1 MKIARNDNQYYGRYV
16 ERGVADYTNNLPIQ
30 NHEGFAFPVDHIET
44 MNGDVCAIANY
55 LNAES
60 IQYIGNHTANEDGD
74 LMVDGKVVELKYTDG
89 SLGTYFNTSTE
100 FVKHIGFMTFSEY
113 LKAEGYYDELTGMG
127 VGVNTNNVSPV
138 SMLVSKDIRHNSPD
152 LYKQI
157 VAVEKTYRL
166 NYVMSLYQFLTE
178 NNEARLQFVKNLI
191 TKEASNKNMP
201 DRLIVF
207 NHANK
212 WIREFNKQDILTRL
226 DNDGLSVSGGT
237 IKMYG
242 VHFTIAWQ
250 NGTGLNNPTIR
261 VFLEG

>member
-1 MKIARNDNQYYGRYV
+1 MKIAREYNQYYGRYI
-16 ERGVADYTNNLPIQ
+16 ERGIADYANNLPIQ
-30 NHEGFAFPVDHIET
+30 NYEEFAFPIDHIEI
-44 MNGDVCAIANY
+44 MNSDIGMIANY
-55 LNAES
+55 LNS
-60 IQYIGNHTANEDGD
+60 VNVQYIGNHTTNEDGD
-74 LMVDGKVVELKYTDG
+74 LVVDDAIVELKYTDG

-100 FVKHIGFMTFSEY
+100 FIRHIGFITFSEY
-113 LKAEGYYDELTGMG
+113 LKSQGYYNDLNQLGIE
-127 VGVNTNNVSPV
+127 VNFNNVSPV
-138 SMLVSKDIRHNSPD
+138 SMVTSKNIRHNNPE

-157 VAVEKTYRL
+157 IDIEKDYRL
-166 NYVMSLYQFLTE
+166 RYAAALHQYLMS
-178 NNEARLQFVKNLI
+178 NAEARLQFIKNLI

-207 NHANK
+207 NHDTK

-226 DNDGLSVSGGT
+226 VDDNLILSGGT

>member
-1 MKIARNDNQYYGRYV
+1 MKIAREHNQYYGRYI
-16 ERGVADYTNNLPIQ
+16 ERGIADYVNNIPIQ
-30 NHEGFAFPVDHIET
+30 NYEGFVFPVDHIET
-44 MNGDVCAIANY
+44 MNSDIGIIANY
-55 LNAES
+55 LHSTN
-60 IQYIGNHTANEDGD
+60 IRYIGNHTTNENGD
-74 LMVDGKVVELKYTDG
+74 LVVDDIIVELKYTDG

-100 FVKHIGFMTFSEY
+100 FVKHIGFTTFSEY
-113 LKAEGYYDELTGMG
+113 LKNQGYYNILNQLGIE
-127 VGVNTNNVSPV
+127 VNFNNVSPV
-138 SMLVSKDIRHNSPD
+138 SMATSKNIRHNNPE

-157 VAVEKTYRL
+157 VDIEKDYRL
-166 NYVMSLYQFLTE
+166 RYVAALHQHLMS
-178 NNEARLQFVKNLI
+178 NAEARLQFIKNLI
-191 TKEASNKNMP
+191 TKEASNKSMP

-207 NHANK
+207 NHNAK

-226 DNDGLSVSGGT
+226 TDNNLTLSGGT

>member
-1 MKIARNDNQYYGRYV
+1 MKIARNDNQYYGRYI
-16 ERGVADYTNNLPIQ
+16 ERGVADHNNNLPIQ
-30 NHEGFAFPVDHIET
+30 NHESFAFPLDHIET
-44 MNGDVCAIANY
+44 MNSDVCAIVNY
-55 LNAES
+55 LNAEN
-60 IQYIGNHTANEDGD
+60 IQYIGNHTANENGD
-74 LMVDGKVVELKYTDG
+74 LMVDGQVVELKYTDG

-100 FVKHIGFMTFSEY
+100 FIKHIGFITYSEY
-113 LKAEGYYDELTGMG
+113 LKAEGYYDELIGMG
-127 VGVNTNNVSPV
+127 IDANTNNVSPV
-138 SMLVSKDIRHNSPD
+138 SMPMSKDIRHTKPE
-152 LYKQI
+152 LYKQVI
-157 VAVEKTYRL
+157 AVEKTYRL
-166 NYVMSLYQFLTE
+166 NYVMSLYQFLID

>member
-1 MKIARNDNQYYGRYV
+1 MKIARNDNQYYGRYI
-16 ERGVADYTNNLPIQ
+16 ERGVADYSNNLPIH
-30 NHEGFAFPVDHIET
+30 NHEGFPFPVEHIET
-44 MNGDVCAIANY
+44 MNVDVRIIADY

-60 IQYIGNHTANEDGD
+60 IQYIGNHTANENGD
-74 LMVDGKVVELKYTDG
+74 LVVDGEVVELKYADG

-100 FVKHIGFMTFSEY
+100 FIKHIGFTTFSEY
-113 LKAEGYYDELTGMG
+113 LKAEGYYDELTNIG
-127 VGVNTNNVSPV
+127 VEININNVSPV
-138 SMLVSKDIRHNSPD
+138 SMSVSKDIRHNNPE
-152 LYKQI
+152 LYRQI
-157 VAVEKTYRL
+157 VAVEKSYRL
-166 NYVMSLYQFLTE
+166 NYVMSLYQFLIE
-178 NNEARLQFVKNLI
+178 NNEARLRFVRNLI

-207 NHANK
+207 NHVNK

-226 DNDGLSVSGGT
+226 DNNDLSVSGGT

>member
-1 MKIARNDNQYYGRYV
+1 MKIARNDNQYYGRYI
-16 ERGVADYTNNLPIQ
+16 ERGVADYSNNLPIQ

-44 MNGDVCAIANY
+44 MNGDVCTIVNY

-60 IQYIGNHTANEDGD
+60 IQYIGNHTANENGD

-113 LKAEGYYDELTGMG
+113 LKAEGYYDELSGMG
-127 VGVNTNNVSPV
+127 IGVNTNNVSPV
-138 SMLVSKDIRHNSPD
+138 SMLVSKDIRHTKPE
-152 LYKQI
+152 LYKQV
-157 VAVEKTYRL
+157 VAAEKTYRL
-166 NYVMSLYQFLTE
+166 NYVMSLYQFLID

>member
-1 MKIARNDNQYYGRYV
+1 MKIVREYNQYYGRYM
-16 ERGVADYTNNLPIQ
+16 ERGIADYNNHLPIQ
-30 NHEGFAFPVDHIET
+30 NHEGFDFPLDHIKT
-44 MNGDVCAIANY
+44 MNSDIRTIVCY
-55 LNAES
+55 LNAKN

-74 LMVDGKVVELKYTDG
+74 LMVDEQVVELKYTDG

-100 FVKHIGFMTFSEY
+100 FVKHIGFMTYSEY
-113 LKAEGYYDELTGMG
+113 LKTEGYYNELINMG
-127 VGVNTNNVSPV
+127 IKVSMTNISPV
-138 SMLVSKDIRHNSPD
+138 SMSVSKNIRYNQPE
-152 LYKQI
+152 LYKLI
-157 VAVEKTYRL
+157 VETEKTYRL
-166 NYVMSLYQFLTE
+166 NYVMSLYQFLM
-178 NNEARLQFVKNLI
+178 NNDEARLQFVKNLI

-207 NHANK
+207 NHTNK

-226 DNDGLSVSGGT
+226 NNDGLSVSGGT
-237 IKMYG
+237 IKLYG

>member
-1 MKIARNDNQYYGRYV
+1 MKIAREHNQYYGRYI
-16 ERGVADYTNNLPIQ
+16 ERGIANYANNLPIQ
-30 NHEGFAFPVDHIET
+30 NYENFAFPIEHIET
-44 MNGDVCAIANY
+44 MNSDISTIANY
-55 LNAES
+55 LNS
-60 IQYIGNHTANEDGD
+60 SNVRYIGNHTANEDGD
-74 LMVDGKVVELKYTDG
+74 LMVDGNIVELKYTDG

-100 FVKHIGFMTFSEY
+100 FIKHIGFNTFSEY
-113 LKAEGYYDELTGMG
+113 LKSQGYYNDLSQLG
-127 VGVNTNNVSPV
+127 VIVNVTNVSPV
-138 SMLVSKDIRHNSPD
+138 SMAISKDIRYNNPE

-157 VAVEKTYRL
+157 INIEKDYRL
-166 NYVMSLYQFLTE
+166 RYVASLYEYLIN
-178 NNEARLQFVKNLI
+178 NNEARLQFIKNLI

-207 NHANK
+207 NHNAK
-212 WIREFNKQDILTRL
+212 WIREFNRQDILTRL
-226 DNDGLSVSGGT
+226 GNDNLILSGGT

>member
-1 MKIARNDNQYYGRYV
+1 
-16 ERGVADYTNNLPIQ
+16 
-30 NHEGFAFPVDHIET
+30 
-44 MNGDVCAIANY
+44 
-55 LNAES
+55 
-60 IQYIGNHTANEDGD
+60 
-74 LMVDGKVVELKYTDG
+74 
-89 SLGTYFNTSTE
+89 
-100 FVKHIGFMTFSEY
+100 
-113 LKAEGYYDELTGMG
+113 
-127 VGVNTNNVSPV
+127 
-138 SMLVSKDIRHNSPD
+138 
-152 LYKQI
+152 
-157 VAVEKTYRL
+157 
-166 NYVMSLYQFLTE
+166 MSLYQFLIE

-212 WIREFNKQDILTRL
+212 WIIEFNMQDILTRL

>member
-1 MKIARNDNQYYGRYV
+1 MKIVRNANQYYGRYM
-16 ERGVADYTNNLPIQ
+16 ERGIADYNNNLPIQ
-30 NHEGFAFPVDHIET
+30 NHEDFAFPLDHIET
-44 MNGDVCAIANY
+44 MNSDICSIVNY
-55 LNAES
+55 LNAKN

-74 LMVDGKVVELKYTDG
+74 LIVDKQIVELKYTGG

-100 FVKHIGFMTFSEY
+100 FVKHIGFMTYSEY
-113 LKAEGYYDELTGMG
+113 LRAEGYYDELTNIGI
-127 VGVNTNNVSPV
+127 NVSITNISPV
-138 SMLVSKDIRHNSPD
+138 PMLISKNIRHTKPE
-152 LYKQI
+152 LYKQV
-157 VAVEKTYRL
+157 VAIEKTYRL
-166 NYVMSLYQFLTE
+166 NYVRSLYQFLVD
-178 NNEARLQFVKNLI
+178 NDEARLRFVKNLI

-207 NHANK
+207 NHTNK
-212 WIREFNKQDILTRL
+212 WIREFNKQDILNRL
-226 DNDGLSVSGGT
+226 NNDRLSVSGST